1 MQSSL
6 DLVLPKEAEGNPN
19 ALDVHLLGQ
28 AEDFPL
34 APELNAAT
42 SWGMTTLVVAKKRK
56 RNRNTEA

>member
-42 SWGMTTLVVAKKRK
+42 S
-56 RNRNTEA
+56 